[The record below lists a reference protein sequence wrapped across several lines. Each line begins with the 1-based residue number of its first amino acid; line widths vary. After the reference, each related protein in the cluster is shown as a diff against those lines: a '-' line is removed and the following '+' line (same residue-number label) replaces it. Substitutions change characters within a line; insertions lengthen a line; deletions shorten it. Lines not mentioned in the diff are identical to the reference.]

1 MILQALTAYYEQ
13 LLKQGKVEA
22 PGWDSKFKV
31 SYELRLGPDGQ
42 LLALNDLRQE
52 VPKGKK
58 TVIAPRELPV
68 PHRVK
73 RASGVAANFLCD
85 NTSYLLGADE
95 KGKPERSRQCFEACT
110 ALHHKVLD
118 GVDSPAAKAILA
130 FFDHWEPDTASTHP
144 LLAEQWADLNNNAN
158 LVFGYES
165 PDSAHW
171 LATTDDAIR
180 DAWQSAFD
188 TSDADAETARCL
200 ITGKEAGIAANF
212 LCDNTSYLLGA
223 DEKGKPERSRQC
235 FEACAALHHKVL
247 DGVDSPAAK
256 AILAFFDS
264 WEPDTAPTHPLLA
277 EQWADL
283 NNNANL
289 VFGYESTDEPDSP
302 DWLATTDKDI
312 RAAWQSAFDTSDA
325 DAETARCLITGK
337 EAGIARIHPAIK
349 GVMGAQAA
357 GAALVSFNAPAFCSY
372 GHEQGANAPV
382 SEYAAFAYTTALNLL
397 LADRNC
403 CQRIGDTTIV
413 CWAENAAPAY
423 SNAMLMFFCGGAEA
437 RGVSESDLAAALK
450 SLSQGRPVSFLDDK
464 LDPNQNFYVLGISP
478 NAARLSVRF
487 FLRNSFGQFAKNL
500 QDHADRLSITRP
512 AFDKRENLS
521 VWALAQETVNQKSRD
536 KNPSPQ
542 LVGDLLRAIL
552 TGGPYPATLLNGVT
566 LRIRAEREVTRGRA
580 AILKAYYLRNYP
592 TELNKEVFTVSLNE
606 SSNVPYVL
614 GRLFSVL
621 ETIQSVANPGINAT
635 IKDRYF
641 NSACATPATAFPT
654 LVKLAQKHLQKMST
668 PNEVHFSK
676 QLTELMAQLPETGF
690 PARLSLP
697 EQGAFEIGY
706 YHQTQ
711 KRYAKK
717 NEEE

>member
-95 KGKPERSRQCFEACT
+95 KGKPERSRQCFEACA
-110 ALHHKVLD
+110 AL
-118 GVDSPAAKAILA
+118 
-130 FFDHWEPDTASTHP
+130 
-144 LLAEQWADLNNNAN
+144 

-165 PDSAHW
+165 PDGAHW

-180 DAWQSAFD
+180 
-188 TSDADAETARCL
+188 T
-200 ITGKEAGIAANF
+200 
-212 LCDNTSYLLGA
+212 
-223 DEKGKPERSRQC
+223 
-235 FEACAALHHKVL
+235 
-247 DGVDSPAAK
+247 
-256 AILAFFDS
+256 
-264 WEPDTAPTHPLLA
+264 
-277 EQWADL
+277 
-283 NNNANL
+283 
-289 VFGYESTDEPDSP
+289 
-302 DWLATTDKDI
+302 
-312 RAAWQSAFDTSDA
+312 AWQSAFDTSDA

-450 SLSQGRPVSFLDDK
+450 ALSQGRPVSFLDDK
-464 LDPNQNFYVLGISP
+464 LDPDQNFYVLGISP

-487 FLRNSFGQFAKNL
+487 FLHSSFGQFAKNL
-500 QDHADRLSITRP
+500 QDHADRLEITRP

-521 VWALAQETVNQKSRD
+521 VWALAQETVNQRSRD

-606 SSNVPYVL
+606 SSHVPYVL

-668 PNEVHFSK
+668 PNEVYFSK

>member
-13 LLKQGKVEA
+13 LLNQGKVEA
-22 PGWDSKFKV
+22 PGWDSRFKV

-73 RASGVAANFLCD
+73 RASGV
-85 NTSYLLGADE
+85 
-95 KGKPERSRQCFEACT
+95 
-110 ALHHKVLD
+110 
-118 GVDSPAAKAILA
+118 
-130 FFDHWEPDTASTHP
+130 
-144 LLAEQWADLNNNAN
+144 
-158 LVFGYES
+158 
-165 PDSAHW
+165 
-171 LATTDDAIR
+171 
-180 DAWQSAFD
+180 
-188 TSDADAETARCL
+188 
-200 ITGKEAGIAANF
+200 AANF

-289 VFGYESTDEPDSP
+289 VFGYESPDGAH
-302 DWLATTDKDI
+302 WLATTDDAI

-337 EAGIARIHPAIK
+337 EAGIARIHPAIKGVMGAQAAGAALVSFNAPAFCSYGHEQGANAPVSEYAAFAYTTALNLLLADRNCCQRIHPAIK

-450 SLSQGRPVSFLDDK
+450 ALSQGRPVSFLDDK

-500 QDHADRLSITRP
+500 QDHVDRLSITRP

-697 EQGAFEIGY
+697 EQGVFEIGY

>member
-95 KGKPERSRQCFEACT
+95 KGKPERSRQCFEAC
-110 ALHHKVLD
+110 
-118 GVDSPAAKAILA
+118 
-130 FFDHWEPDTASTHP
+130 
-144 LLAEQWADLNNNAN
+144 
-158 LVFGYES
+158 
-165 PDSAHW
+165 
-171 LATTDDAIR
+171 
-180 DAWQSAFD
+180 
-188 TSDADAETARCL
+188 
-200 ITGKEAGIAANF
+200 
-212 LCDNTSYLLGA
+212 
-223 DEKGKPERSRQC
+223 
-235 FEACAALHHKVL
+235 AALHHKVL
-247 DGVDSPAAK
+247 DGVDSPASK
-256 AILAFFDS
+256 AILSFFDS

-289 VFGYESTDEPDSP
+289 VFGYESPDGAH
-302 DWLATTDKDI
+302 WLATTDDAI
-312 RAAWQSAFDTSDA
+312 RDAWQSAFDTSDA
-325 DAETARCLITGK
+325 DAEMARCLITGK

-357 GAALVSFNAPAFCSY
+357 GAALISFNAPAFCSY

-450 SLSQGRPVSFLDDK
+450 ALSQGRPVSFLDDK

-478 NAARLSVRF
+478 NAARL
-487 FLRNSFGQFAKNL
+487 
-500 QDHADRLSITRP
+500 
-512 AFDKRENLS
+512 
-521 VWALAQETVNQKSRD
+521 
-536 KNPSPQ
+536 
-542 LVGDLLRAIL
+542 
-552 TGGPYPATLLNGVT
+552 
-566 LRIRAEREVTRGRA
+566 
-580 AILKAYYLRNYP
+580 
-592 TELNKEVFTVSLNE
+592 
-606 SSNVPYVL
+606 
-614 GRLFSVL
+614 
-621 ETIQSVANPGINAT
+621 
-635 IKDRYF
+635 
-641 NSACATPATAFPT
+641 
-654 LVKLAQKHLQKMST
+654 
-668 PNEVHFSK
+668 
-676 QLTELMAQLPETGF
+676 
-690 PARLSLP
+690 LSL
-697 EQGAFEIGY
+697 I
-706 YHQTQ
+706 HI
-711 KRYAKK
+711 
-717 NEEE
+717 

>member
-1 MILQALTAYYEQ
+1 MILQSLTAYYEQ

-95 KGKPERSRQCFEACT
+95 KGKPERSRQCFEAC
-110 ALHHKVLD
+110 
-118 GVDSPAAKAILA
+118 
-130 FFDHWEPDTASTHP
+130 
-144 LLAEQWADLNNNAN
+144 
-158 LVFGYES
+158 
-165 PDSAHW
+165 
-171 LATTDDAIR
+171 AT
-180 DAWQSAFD
+180 
-188 TSDADAETARCL
+188 
-200 ITGKEAGIAANF
+200 
-212 LCDNTSYLLGA
+212 
-223 DEKGKPERSRQC
+223 
-235 FEACAALHHKVL
+235 LHHKVL

-289 VFGYESTDEPDSP
+289 VFGYESPDGAH
-302 DWLATTDKDI
+302 WLATTDDAI

-423 SNAMLMFFCGGAEA
+423 PNAMLMFFCGGSEA

-450 SLSQGRPVSFLDDK
+450 TLSQGRPVSFLDDK

-487 FLRNSFGQFAKNL
+487 FLRSSFGQFAKNL
-500 QDHADRLSITRP
+500 QAHADRLSITRH
-512 AFDKRENLS
+512 S
-521 VWALAQETVNQKSRD
+521 AQRRD
-536 KNPSPQ
+536 PPHPGRTGSHPRPRRYPESLLSPQ
-542 LVGDLLRAIL
+542 LPHRAQQGGIYREPERKQQCPLCSGASLLCAGDDPERRQSRHQRHHQRPVLQLGL
-552 TGGPYPATLLNGVT
+552 CHPGNG
-566 LRIRAEREVTRGRA
+566 LPHAGQAGSEASAEDEHPQR
-580 AILKAYYLRNYP
+580 
-592 TELNKEVFTVSLNE
+592 
-606 SSNVPYVL
+606 
-614 GRLFSVL
+614 
-621 ETIQSVANPGINAT
+621 
-635 IKDRYF
+635 
-641 NSACATPATAFPT
+641 
-654 LVKLAQKHLQKMST
+654 
-668 PNEVHFSK
+668 
-676 QLTELMAQLPETGF
+676 
-690 PARLSLP
+690 
-697 EQGAFEIGY
+697 GAFQ
-706 YHQTQ
+706 QTAHRADGPAARDGLPGAAQ
-711 KRYAKK
+711 PAGAGCL
-717 NEEE
+717 

>member
-1 MILQALTAYYEQ
+1 M
-13 LLKQGKVEA
+13 
-22 PGWDSKFKV
+22 
-31 SYELRLGPDGQ
+31 
-42 LLALNDLRQE
+42 
-52 VPKGKK
+52 
-58 TVIAPRELPV
+58 
-68 PHRVK
+68 
-73 RASGVAANFLCD
+73 
-85 NTSYLLGADE
+85 
-95 KGKPERSRQCFEACT
+95 
-110 ALHHKVLD
+110 
-118 GVDSPAAKAILA
+118 
-130 FFDHWEPDTASTHP
+130 
-144 LLAEQWADLNNNAN
+144 
-158 LVFGYES
+158 
-165 PDSAHW
+165 
-171 LATTDDAIR
+171 
-180 DAWQSAFD
+180 
-188 TSDADAETARCL
+188 
-200 ITGKEAGIAANF
+200 
-212 LCDNTSYLLGA
+212 CDNTSYLLGA

-264 WEPDTAPTHPLLA
+264 WNPAAASTTAAGRAVGRPEQQREPCVRLRIPRRAH
-277 EQWADL
+277 
-283 NNNANL
+283 
-289 VFGYESTDEPDSP
+289 
-302 DWLATTDKDI
+302 WLATTDDAI
-312 RAAWQSAFDTSDA
+312 RTAWQSAFDTSDA

-423 SNAMLMFFCGGAEA
+423 SNAMLMFFCGGSEA

-450 SLSQGRPVSFLDDK
+450 ALSQGRPVSFLDDK

-487 FLRNSFGQFAKNL
+487 FLHSSFGQFAKNL
-500 QDHADRLSITRP
+500 QDHADRLEITPPRLRQAGKPVSLGAGAGDGQPEIPGQKSIAPAGGRP
-512 AFDKRENLS
+512 APGHPHR
-521 VWALAQETVNQKSRD
+521 R
-536 KNPSPQ
+536 
-542 LVGDLLRAIL
+542 
-552 TGGPYPATLLNGVT
+552 PYPATLLNGVT

-621 ETIQSVANPGINAT
+621 ETIQSVANPA
-635 IKDRYF
+635 
-641 NSACATPATAFPT
+641 
-654 LVKLAQKHLQKMST
+654 ST
-668 PNEVHFSK
+668 PPSK
-676 QLTELMAQLPETGF
+676 TGTSTRPVPPRNGF
-690 PARLSLP
+690 PHAGQAGSEASAEDEHPQR
-697 EQGAFEIGY
+697 GAFQ
-706 YHQTQ
+706 QTAH
-711 KRYAKK
+711 RADGPAA
-717 NEEE
+717 

>member
-1 MILQALTAYYEQ
+1 MCA
-13 LLKQGKVEA
+13 
-22 PGWDSKFKV
+22 
-31 SYELRLGPDGQ
+31 
-42 LLALNDLRQE
+42 
-52 VPKGKK
+52 
-58 TVIAPRELPV
+58 
-68 PHRVK
+68 
-73 RASGVAANFLCD
+73 
-85 NTSYLLGADE
+85 
-95 KGKPERSRQCFEACT
+95 
-110 ALHHKVLD
+110 
-118 GVDSPAAKAILA
+118 
-130 FFDHWEPDTASTHP
+130 
-144 LLAEQWADLNNNAN
+144 
-158 LVFGYES
+158 
-165 PDSAHW
+165 
-171 LATTDDAIR
+171 
-180 DAWQSAFD
+180 
-188 TSDADAETARCL
+188 
-200 ITGKEAGIAANF
+200 
-212 LCDNTSYLLGA
+212 NTSYLLGA

-264 WEPDTAPTHPLLA
+264 WKPDTAPTHPLLA

-289 VFGYESTDEPDSP
+289 VFGYESPDGAH
-302 DWLATTDKDI
+302 WLATTDKDI

-450 SLSQGRPVSFLDDK
+450 ALSQGRPVSFLDDK

-500 QDHADRLSITRP
+500 QDHADRLEITRP
-512 AFDKRENLS
+512 AFDKWENLS

-536 KNPSPQ
+536 KNPS
-542 LVGDLLRAIL
+542 
-552 TGGPYPATLLNGVT
+552 
-566 LRIRAEREVTRGRA
+566 REVTRGRA

-676 QLTELMAQLPETGF
+676 QLTELMAQLPKTGF

>member
-22 PGWDSKFKV
+22 PGWDSRFKG

-42 LLALNDLRQE
+42 LLALNELRQE

-95 KGKPERSRQCFEACT
+95 KGKPERSRQCFEAC
-110 ALHHKVLD
+110 
-118 GVDSPAAKAILA
+118 
-130 FFDHWEPDTASTHP
+130 
-144 LLAEQWADLNNNAN
+144 
-158 LVFGYES
+158 
-165 PDSAHW
+165 
-171 LATTDDAIR
+171 
-180 DAWQSAFD
+180 
-188 TSDADAETARCL
+188 
-200 ITGKEAGIAANF
+200 
-212 LCDNTSYLLGA
+212 
-223 DEKGKPERSRQC
+223 
-235 FEACAALHHKVL
+235 AALHHKVL

-264 WEPDTAPTHPLLA
+264 WNPAAASTHPLLA

-283 NNNANL
+283 NPNANL
-289 VFGYESTDEPDSP
+289 VFGCESPDSAH
-302 DWLATTDKDI
+302 WLATTDDAI

-325 DAETARCLITGK
+325 DTETARCLITGK

-437 RGVSESDLAAALK
+437 HGVSESDLAAALK
-450 SLSQGRPVSFLDDK
+450 ALSQGRPVSFLDDK

-500 QDHADRLSITRP
+500 QDHADRLEITRL
-512 AFDKRENLS
+512 AFDKRESLS
-521 VWALAQETVNQKSRD
+521 VWALAQETVNQRSRD

-654 LVKLAQKHLQKMST
+654 LVKLAQKHLQKMTT

>member
-13 LLKQGKVEA
+13 LREQKKVEA

-95 KGKPERSRQCFEACT
+95 KGKPERSRQCFEAC
-110 ALHHKVLD
+110 
-118 GVDSPAAKAILA
+118 
-130 FFDHWEPDTASTHP
+130 
-144 LLAEQWADLNNNAN
+144 
-158 LVFGYES
+158 
-165 PDSAHW
+165 
-171 LATTDDAIR
+171 
-180 DAWQSAFD
+180 
-188 TSDADAETARCL
+188 
-200 ITGKEAGIAANF
+200 
-212 LCDNTSYLLGA
+212 
-223 DEKGKPERSRQC
+223 
-235 FEACAALHHKVL
+235 AALHHKVL

-289 VFGYESTDEPDSP
+289 VFGYESPDGAH
-302 DWLATTDKDI
+302 WLATTDDAI

-450 SLSQGRPVSFLDDK
+450 ALSQGRPVSFLDDK

-487 FLRNSFGQFAKNL
+487 FLHSSFGQFAKNL

-512 AFDKRENLS
+512 AFDKWENLS

-536 KNPSPQ
+536 KTPSPQ

-552 TGGPYPATLLNGVT
+552 TGGPYPRHSAQRRDPPHPGRTGSHPGPRRHPESLLS
-566 LRIRAEREVTRGRA
+566 
-580 AILKAYYLRNYP
+580 P
-592 TELNKEVFTVSLNE
+592 
-606 SSNVPYVL
+606 
-614 GRLFSVL
+614 
-621 ETIQSVANPGINAT
+621 
-635 IKDRYF
+635 
-641 NSACATPATAFPT
+641 
-654 LVKLAQKHLQKMST
+654 
-668 PNEVHFSK
+668 
-676 QLTELMAQLPETGF
+676 QLPHRAQQGGIYREPERKQQCPLCSG
-690 PARLSLP
+690 ASLLCAGDDP
-697 EQGAFEIGY
+697 ERRQSRHQRHHQRPVLQLGLCHPGNGLPYAGQAGSEASAEDEHPQRGAFQ
-706 YHQTQ
+706 QTAHRADGPAARDRLPGAAQ
-711 KRYAKK
+711 PAGAGCL
-717 NEEE
+717 

>member
-22 PGWDSKFKV
+22 PGWDSRFKV

-58 TVIAPRELPV
+58 TVIAPRDLPV

-73 RASGVAANFLCD
+73 RASGV
-85 NTSYLLGADE
+85 
-95 KGKPERSRQCFEACT
+95 
-110 ALHHKVLD
+110 
-118 GVDSPAAKAILA
+118 
-130 FFDHWEPDTASTHP
+130 
-144 LLAEQWADLNNNAN
+144 
-158 LVFGYES
+158 
-165 PDSAHW
+165 
-171 LATTDDAIR
+171 
-180 DAWQSAFD
+180 
-188 TSDADAETARCL
+188 
-200 ITGKEAGIAANF
+200 AANF

-247 DGVDSPAAK
+247 DGVDSPASK

-289 VFGYESTDEPDSP
+289 VFGYESPDGAH
-302 DWLATTDKDI
+302 WLATTDDAI

-450 SLSQGRPVSFLDDK
+450 ALSQGRPVSFLDDK

-500 QDHADRLSITRP
+500 QDHADRNCCQRIGDTTIVCWAENAAPAYSNAMLMFFCGGAEARGVSESDLAAALKALSQGRPVSFLDDKLDPNQNFYVLGISPNAARLSVRFFLRNSFGQFAKNLQDHVDRLSITRP